1 MYNTKYK
8 VKYYQIE
15 RDLIDKLRSR
25 HLEKKE
31 AEQREAQQKNNDISL
46 VADNNSISVDNN
58 LEPNNNSSYID
69 DIDDNLDDD
78 DYEYTA
84 NDVLTICHK
93 LYKDELLSV
102 FDVEDL
108 NDDRIDGKMRYVYS
122 VMMQNPKFKDIIY
135 EMTELSINLFND
147 SENLSDEKHETL
159 RHIIL
164 ITLFSQHIFYIMHQC
179 ICQQIETGN
188 IDDELL
194 DNLKSH
200 SLDAL
205 KNHYNNNNDN
215 KNDVNS

>member
-15 RDLIDKLRSR
+15 RDLIDKLSSR
-25 HLEKKE
+25 YLEKKE
-31 AEQREAQQKNNDISL
+31 AKQREAEQNKNE
-46 VADNNSISVDNN
+46 NSSTTDNN
-58 LEPNNNSSYID
+58 LACDNESFDIDEYID
-69 DIDDNLDDD
+69 DDNE
-78 DYEYTA
+78 YEYTA

-188 IDDELL
+188 IDDDLL
-194 DNLKSH
+194 VNLKSH

-205 KNHYNNNNDN
+205 KNHHNNNNNNDN
-215 KNDVNS
+215 DGNA

>member
-15 RDLIDKLRSR
+15 RDLIEKLSSR
-25 HLEKKE
+25 FLEKKE
-31 AEQREAQQKNNDISL
+31 AQKREAEQNKNDESSSS
-46 VADNNSISVDNN
+46 DNNSSSTDNN
-58 LEPNNNSSYID
+58 LAQENESFDIDEYID
-69 DIDDNLDDD
+69 DDNGYD
-78 DYEYTA
+78 YTA

-205 KNHYNNNNDN
+205 KNHYNNNNN
-215 KNDVNS
+215 NNDGNNS